1 MSKQSSILRPTLVLG
16 LITLVVSALLVLTY
30 NITGVGV
37 AGPAISDEMLAMAAE
52 ILPGGD
58 GFEDAG
64 VGSSATVPA
73 VIKTSN
79 DAGYVINAIGKGYGG
94 DMSVLIGLDNDG
106 KITGVKVYEM
116 AETPGI
122 GTKVTE
128 DAAFLATFIGKDSV
142 DGSDAVSGAT
152 FSSKGLNEAITNAF
166 DAFNTI
172 KSGGKLEG
180 GSDAASTPADDKP
193 VAEEKP
199 AAPAEEFKAARAV
212 TVDDVNAVAA
222 EVLAEGDSFEEVSV
236 EADNVKFVLKAAN
249 GAGYVVNANGEG
261 FEDTISVVVGFDAD
275 KNITGVKVLGI
286 SDTPGLGTQVADAA
300 YLEQFVGKAEI
311 AEDII
316 VSGASFSSKGLN
328 DAVRA
333 AIEAMKGVDA

>member
-16 LITLVVSALLVLTY
+16 LITLVVSGLLALTY

-37 AGPAISDEMLAMAAE
+37 AGPAISEEMLAMAAE
-52 ILPGGD
+52 VLPGGE

-64 VGSSATVPA
+64 VGASATVPA

-79 DAGYVINAIGKGYGG
+79 DAGYVLNAIGKGYGG
-94 DMSVLIGLDNDG
+94 DMSVLVGFDNDG
-106 KITGVKVYEM
+106 KITGVRVLESG
-116 AETPGI
+116 ETPGI

-128 DAAFLATFIGKDSV
+128 DIAFLDTFIGKDSV
-142 DGSDAVSGAT
+142 DGSDAVAGAT
-152 FSSKGLNEAITNAF
+152 FSSKGLNEALTNAF

-180 GSDAASTPADDKP
+180 GAASSTPSEDKP

-199 AAPAEEFKAARAV
+199 AAPAEEFKSASAI
-212 TVDDVNAVAA
+212 TIDDVMTAA
-222 EVLAEGDSFEEVSV
+222 PEVLAEGDSFEEVSV
-236 EADNVKFVLKAAN
+236 EADKVKFVLKAAN
-249 GAGYVVNANGEG
+249 GAGYVVDAVGEG
-261 FEDTISVVVGFDAD
+261 FEDNINVVVGFDAN

-286 SDTPGLGTQVADAA
+286 SDTPGLGTQVAGAEF
-300 YLEQFVGKAEI
+300 LEQFVGNSEI
-311 AEDII
+311 AEDIVI
-316 VSGASFSSKGLN
+316 SGASFSSKGLN
-328 DAVRA
+328 EAVKA

>member
-37 AGPAISDEMLAMAAE
+37 AGPAISDEMLAIAAE
-52 ILPGGD
+52 VLPGGE
-58 GFEDAG
+58 GFDDAG
-64 VGSSATVPA
+64 VGASATVPA

-128 DAAFLATFIGKDSV
+128 DATFLATFIGKDSV
-142 DGSDAVSGAT
+142 DGSDAVAGAT

-166 DAFNTI
+166 DAFNII
-172 KSGGKLEG
+172 KSGGQLEG
-180 GSDAASTPADDKP
+180 GSAPAGDSNEK
-193 VAEEKP
+193 AEEEKP
-199 AAPAEEFKAARAV
+199 AAPTESFKSASAV
-212 TVDDVNAVAA
+212 TIDDVKESAG
-222 EVLAEGDSFEEVSV
+222 EVLAEGDSFEEVAV
-236 EADNVKFVLKAAN
+236 EADNVKFILKAAN
-249 GAGYVVNANGEG
+249 GAGYVVDATGEG
-261 FEDTISVVVGFDAD
+261 FEDNINVLVGFDAD

-286 SDTPGLGTQVADAA
+286 SDTPGIGTQVTETEF
-300 YLEQFVGKAEI
+300 LEQFVGNSEI
-311 AEDII
+311 SEDIV
-316 VSGASFSSKGLN
+316 VSGATFSSKGLN
-328 DAVRA
+328 EAVRA

>member
-52 ILPGGD
+52 VLPGGD

-64 VGSSATVPA
+64 LGSSATIPA
-73 VIKTSN
+73 IIKTSN

-94 DMSVLIGLDNDG
+94 DMSVLVGFDNDG
-106 KITGVKVYEM
+106 KITGVRVLESS
-116 AETPGI
+116 ETPGI

-128 DAAFLATFIGKDSV
+128 DVAFLDTLIGKGSV
-142 DGSDAVSGAT
+142 DGSDAVAGAT
-152 FSSKGLNEAITNAF
+152 FSSKGLNEALTNAF
-166 DAFNTI
+166 DALNTI

-180 GSDAASTPADDKP
+180 GAVSSTPSEDKP

-199 AAPAEEFKAARAV
+199 AATTEEFKAASAV
-212 TVDDVNAVAA
+212 TVDDVNAAA
-222 EVLAEGDSFEEVSV
+222 VEVLAEGDSFEEVSV
-236 EADNVKFVLKAAN
+236 EADNVKFILKAAN
-249 GAGYVVNANGEG
+249 GTGYVVNAKGEG

-286 SDTPGLGTQVADAA
+286 SDTPGLGTQVADAE

-311 AEDII
+311 SEDIV

>member
-1 MSKQSSILRPTLVLG
+1 MSKQGSILRPTLVLG
-16 LITLVVSALLVLTY
+16 LITLVVSGLLVLTY

-52 ILPGGD
+52 VLPGGD

-79 DAGYVINAIGKGYGG
+79 DTGYVINAIGKGYGG
-94 DMSVLIGLDNDG
+94 DMSVLVGLDNDG

-122 GTKVTE
+122 GTKVTDDE
-128 DAAFLATFIGKDSV
+128 AFLATFIGKTSV

-166 DAFNTI
+166 DAFNII
-172 KSGGKLEG
+172 KSGGQLEG
-180 GSDAASTPADDKP
+180 GSASATPSEDKP

-199 AAPAEEFKAARAV
+199 ATPAEEFKAASAV
-212 TVDDVNAVAA
+212 TVDDVNAAA
-222 EVLAEGDSFEEVSV
+222 TEVLAEGDSFEEVSV
-236 EADNVKFVLKAAN
+236 EADKVKFVLKAAN
-249 GAGYVVNANGEG
+249 GAGYVVNAVGEG
-261 FEDTISVVVGFDAD
+261 FEDTISVAVGFDAD

-286 SDTPGLGTQVADAA
+286 NDTPGLGTQVADSEF
-300 YLEQFVGKAEI
+300 LTQFVGNSEI
-311 AEDII
+311 AEDIV
-316 VSGASFSSKGLN
+316 VSGATFSSKGLN
-328 DAVRA
+328 EAVRA

>member
-122 GTKVTE
+122 GTK
-128 DAAFLATFIGKDSV
+128 L
-142 DGSDAVSGAT
+142 
-152 FSSKGLNEAITNAF
+152 
-166 DAFNTI
+166 
-172 KSGGKLEG
+172 
-180 GSDAASTPADDKP
+180 
-193 VAEEKP
+193 
-199 AAPAEEFKAARAV
+199 
-212 TVDDVNAVAA
+212 
-222 EVLAEGDSFEEVSV
+222 
-236 EADNVKFVLKAAN
+236 LKMQH
-249 GAGYVVNANGEG
+249 
-261 FEDTISVVVGFDAD
+261 S
-275 KNITGVKVLGI
+275 
-286 SDTPGLGTQVADAA
+286 
-300 YLEQFVGKAEI
+300 
-311 AEDII
+311 
-316 VSGASFSSKGLN
+316 
-328 DAVRA
+328 
-333 AIEAMKGVDA
+333 

>member
-52 ILPGGD
+52 VLPGGE

-94 DMSVLIGLDNDG
+94 DMSVLVGLDNDG

-122 GTKVTE
+122 GTKVTD
-128 DAAFLATFIGKDSV
+128 DAAFLSTFIGKDSV
-142 DGSDAVSGAT
+142 DGSDAVAGAT

-166 DAFNTI
+166 DAFNII
-172 KSGGKLEG
+172 KSGGQLEG
-180 GSDAASTPADDKP
+180 GSAPAGDSNEK
-193 VAEEKP
+193 AEEEKP
-199 AAPAEEFKAARAV
+199 AEPAVEYKAAKDV
-212 TVDDVNAVAA
+212 TIDDVKEAAA
-222 EVLAEGDSFEEVSV
+222 EVLVDGDNFEEVTV
-236 EADNVKFVLKAAN
+236 EANNVKFVLKAEN
-249 GAGYVVNANGEG
+249 GAGYVVNAVGVG
-261 FEDTISVVVGFDAD
+261 FYDDDISVVIGFDSE
-275 KNITGVKVLGI
+275 KNITGVKVVGI
-286 SDTPGLGTQVADAA
+286 SDTPGIGTQVADAEF
-300 YLEQFVGKAEI
+300 LEQFVGNSEI
-311 AEDII
+311 AEDIV
-316 VSGASFSSKGLN
+316 VSGATFSSTGLN